1 MYRVKG
7 SATHD
12 IKSASFLQQPST
24 CCELVSIP
32 PTLSNDLTMLF
43 SSLLLVFLLGTFAAA
58 APTGGPSTSGPST
71 GDLDPP
77 TSGPLTSGPLTR
89 VTPTTGGHLTQPS
102 NQRYS
107 LLSEVDILD
116 ILCHRTYKRSG
127 QGQVSE
133 YS

>member
-71 GDLDPP
+71 GDSDPP
-77 TSGPLTSGPLTR
+77 TSGPLTR
-89 VTPTTGGHLTQPS
+89 VTPPTGGHLTQPS
-102 NQRYS
+102 NRCYS
-107 LLSEVDILD
+107 LLSEVD